1 MAGKLRWLL
10 WMAAIL
16 VMVYGPSSMAAGE
29 GNSMNAYQSYLK
41 TGEAPSL
48 YKKYEGLFKIGAAV
62 SPMWLKSDAAVSVI
76 TRNFNSLTCEN
87 EMKADFVMDHKKTV
101 AAGDKTRVALNFQR
115 ADTALSFARENGMT
129 MRAHTLVW
137 HSQVPR
143 WFFSANYE
151 KGENSP
157 LASRDV
163 MEKRMENYIHD
174 VMDYVNTQYP
184 GVVYAWDVVN
194 EAIEPGDRH
203 PNGLRTANN
212 LWYQAIGDDFVE
224 LAFTYA
230 RKYAAPEQ
238 KLFYN
243 DYNCYQK
250 NKLYLIRSLLK
261 SLSDKGL
268 VDGLGMQ
275 GHIGMDTSLTDF
287 EEAITLYSS
296 LPIELQVTELDIKTE
311 DNSLLGQM
319 ALASKYRR
327 LFSMLAR
334 LKERAGINITSV
346 TFWGITDDRSWL
358 NNREHSYYP
367 LLFNADLTLKAA
379 FFGVLQDDSIPMQN
393 TKESLQKAVD
403 ALGLAKTAAPPSV
416 AGSSL
421 KTGAKKGY
429 KGAGENNPVMTQR
442 FGADPYALVYDG
454 RVYLYMTGDVLEY
467 NFDGTVKNNTYSKIN
482 TINVVSSADLVN
494 WTDHGAIRAAG
505 NSGAAS
511 WAANSWAP
519 AAAIKEIDGR
529 MKFFL
534 YFANSAGGIGVLT
547 GDSPTGPFSDP
558 IGKPI
563 ISRQTPNCAGI
574 TWLFDP
580 AVLTDDDGRAYLY
593 FGGGVPQGKAAAPQ
607 TARAVMLGEDM
618 TSIAYDPVMID
629 APYLFEDSGI
639 NKIGGTYC
647 YSYCTN
653 FQVPM
658 EKEMELGLANGQIH
672 YMTSKSPLGPF
683 AYAGLILKNPGDF
696 FGCWGNN
703 HHCLFSF
710 EGKWYIAYHT
720 QTLETAM
727 GLSGGYR
734 CTFIDALNV
743 DDAGIIAP
751 VAATRSG
758 VTQLKPLNPF
768 ERVEAE
774 TIAAMAGV
782 STGLAPD
789 ADGKA
794 GTGNGIVTA
803 ADAGGYISVRGV
815 DFGDEGAGRLMMHA
829 KNEKSVTVQIRLDH
843 LDSDAVYTAL
853 LTPSFAF
860 SSQVYP
866 LNLNIQGI
874 HDVYF
879 VFESAGV
886 ELDWWKFLKSGT

>member
-1 MAGKLRWLL
+1 MTRKFYWLL

-16 VMVYGPSSMAAGE
+16 VMVNGQFAMAKGE
-29 GNSMNAYQSYLK
+29 GNTMNAYQAYLK

-48 YKKYEGLFKIGAAV
+48 YKKYEDLFKIGAAV
-62 SPMWLKSDAAVSVI
+62 SPMWLKSDAAVKVI
-76 TRNFNSLTCEN
+76 TSHFNSLTCEN
-87 EMKADFVMDHKKTV
+87 EMKADFVMDYAATA
-101 AAGDKTRVALNFQR
+101 AAGDKTRVKLNFQK
-115 ADTALSFARENGMT
+115 ADIVLSFARENGMT

-151 KGENSP
+151 KDENAP

-163 MEKRMENYIHD
+163 MKKRMENYIRD
-174 VMDYVNTQYP
+174 VMEHVNTEYP

-203 PNGLRTANN
+203 PNGLRTENN
-212 LWYQAIGDDFVE
+212 LWYQTLGDDFVA

-243 DYNCYQK
+243 DYNCFLK
-250 NKLYLIRSLLK
+250 NKLFLIRNLLK
-261 SLSDKGL
+261 SLADKGL

-275 GHIGMDTSLTDF
+275 GHIAIDTSLTEF

-311 DNSLLGQM
+311 DNSLMGQM

-327 LFSMLAR
+327 MFSMLTR

-358 NNREHSYYP
+358 SNKEHTYYP
-367 LLFNADLTLKAA
+367 LLFNADLTCKAA

-393 TKESLQKAVD
+393 TPEYLQQAAE
-403 ALGLAKTAAPPSV
+403 ALGLTEAAPQPD

-421 KTGAKKGY
+421 NNGVKKGY

-467 NFDGTVKNNTYSKIN
+467 DAGGKVKNNTYSKIN
-482 TINVVSSADLVN
+482 TINVLSSDDLVN

-505 NSGAAS
+505 GSGAAK
-511 WAANSWAP
+511 WATNAWAP
-519 AAAIKEIDGR
+519 AAALKEIEGK
-529 MKFFL
+529 MKFYL
-534 YFANSAGGIGVLT
+534 YFANSAGGIGVLES
-547 GDSPTGPFSDP
+547 DSPTGPFEDP
-558 IGKPI
+558 IKKPLV
-563 ISRQTPNCAGI
+563 SRQTPNCADV

-580 AVLTDDDGRAYLY
+580 AVLMDDDGKAYLY
-593 FGGGVPQGKAAAPQ
+593 FGGGVPEGKAASPK
-607 TARAVMLGEDM
+607 TARAVQLGEDM
-618 TSIAYDPVMID
+618 TSIVGEPVVID

-639 NKIGGTYC
+639 NKIGDTYY

-653 FQVPM
+653 FQVPS
-658 EKEMELGLANGQIH
+658 EKEAELGLANGQIH

-696 FGCWGNN
+696 FGFWGNN
-703 HHCLFSF
+703 HHCIFSF
-710 EGKWYIAYHT
+710 SGKWYITYHT
-720 QTLETAM
+720 QTLEAAM
-727 GLSGGYR
+727 GFKNGYR
-734 CTFIDALNV
+734 CTFIDALTV
-743 DDAGIIAP
+743 DDTGIIVP
-751 VAATRSG
+751 VTATRSG
-758 VTQLKPLNPF
+758 AQQIKPLNPF

-774 TIAAMAGV
+774 TMAAMAGV
-782 STGLAPD
+782 TTGLAPD

-803 ADAGGYISVRGV
+803 IEAGGYICVRGV
-815 DFGDEGAGRLMMHA
+815 NFSDEGADRLILHSRCVESITFKILMD
-829 KNEKSVTVQIRLDH
+829 R
-843 LDSDAVYTAL
+843 LDSDAVYTAAIS
-853 LTPSFAF
+853 PASAF
-860 SSQVYP
+860 SSQEF
-866 LNLNIQGI
+866 LLQDRIQGI

-879 VFESAGV
+879 VFESPGL
-886 ELDWWKFLKSGT
+886 ELDWWSFSKRDR

>member
-1 MAGKLRWLL
+1 MAGKFRWLL
-10 WMAAIL
+10 WIAAIL
-16 VMVYGPSSMAAGE
+16 VMVNGSFVMAKGE
-29 GNSMNAYQSYLK
+29 GNTMNAYQIYLK

-62 SPMWLKSDAAVSVI
+62 SPMWLKSDAAVKVI
-76 TRNFNSLTCEN
+76 TGNFNSLTCEN
-87 EMKADFVMDHKKTV
+87 EMKADFVMDHAKTV
-101 AAGDKTRVALNFQR
+101 ASGDKTRVALDFQR
-115 ADTALSFARENGMT
+115 ADIVLSFARENGMT

-151 KGENSP
+151 KDTSAP
-157 LASRDV
+157 LAQQDV

-174 VMDYVNTQYP
+174 VMDHVNTQYP

-194 EAIEPGDRH
+194 EAIEPADRH
-203 PNGLRTANN
+203 PDGLRTTNN
-212 LWYQAIGDDFVE
+212 LWYQTIGDDFVE

-250 NKLYLIRSLLK
+250 NKLYLIRNLLK
-261 SLSDKGL
+261 ALSDKGL

-275 GHIGMDTSLTDF
+275 GHIAIDTSLTDF
-287 EEAITLYSS
+287 EEAITLYGS

-311 DNSLLGQM
+311 DNSLIGQM

-327 LFSMLAR
+327 MFSMLAR
-334 LKERAGINITSV
+334 LKEKAGINITSV
-346 TFWGITDDRSWL
+346 TFWGITDNRSWL
-358 NNREHSYYP
+358 NNKDHTYYP
-367 LLFNADLTLKAA
+367 LLFNADLSCKAA
-379 FFGVLQDDSIPMQN
+379 FFGVLQDDSIPLQN
-393 TKESLQKAVD
+393 TQESLQKAVE
-403 ALGLAKTAAPPSV
+403 ALGLTEKEVPLPH
-416 AGSSL
+416 AGSSID
-421 KTGAKKGY
+421 TGARKGY
-429 KGAGENNPVMTQR
+429 KGAEENNPVMTQR
-442 FGADPYALVYDG
+442 FGADPYALVYNG

-467 NFDGTVKNNTYSKIN
+467 STDGTIKNNTYSKIN

-494 WTDHGAIRAAG
+494 WTDHGAIRVASS
-505 NSGAAS
+505 SGAAS

-519 AAAIKEIDGR
+519 AAACKEIEGK

-547 GDSPTGPFSDP
+547 GDSPTGPFWDP
-558 IGKPI
+558 ISKPL
-563 ISRQTPNCAGI
+563 ISRQTPNCKGI

-580 AVLTDDDGRAYLY
+580 AVLMEDDGKAYLY
-593 FGGGVPQGKAAAPQ
+593 FGGGVPEGKAASPK

-618 TSIAYDPVMID
+618 TSIVGEPVVID

-639 NKIGGTYC
+639 NKIGDMYY

-653 FQVPM
+653 FQVPR
-658 EKEMELGLANGQIH
+658 EKESELGLANGQIH

-703 HHCLFSF
+703 HHCLFFF

-720 QTLETAM
+720 QTMESAM
-727 GLSGGYR
+727 GLSKGYR
-734 CTFIDALNV
+734 CTFIDTLTV
-743 DDAGIIAP
+743 DDTGAIVP
-751 VAATRSG
+751 VTATRVG

-768 ERVEAE
+768 EQVEAE
-774 TIAAMAGV
+774 TLAALAGAT
-782 STGLAPD
+782 TGLAPD
-789 ADGKA
+789 ADRKA
-794 GTGNGIVTA
+794 GTGNGIVA
-803 ADAGGYISVRGV
+803 AIDAGGYISVRGV
-815 DFGDEGAGRLMMHA
+815 DFGAEGADRLVMHA
-829 KNEKSVTVQIRLDH
+829 KNERSVTIQIRLDS
-843 LDSDAVYTAL
+843 LGSDAVYNASLAPSAAYSSRVFL
-853 LTPSFAF
+853 LNSR
-860 SSQVYP
+860 
-866 LNLNIQGI
+866 IQGI

-879 VFESAGV
+879 VFESTGV
-886 ELDWWKFLKSGT
+886 ELDWWKFLKNGT